1 MNAANRSRSS
11 LQIRDAVDFDT
22 CPSPASSHNDSA
34 SRIDSPRTN
43 APITIAFNGSV
54 RRNRF
59 PRGNSLDTNG
69 SAASRTCGISTSTGP
84 SAACTLRG
92 RNPLRFPGAAS
103 GLRSYRARP
112 SQLSNSSSTARWM
125 ISFAPSDASSD
136 NAPCGSSAAS
146 PPASSPSILCSIS
159 ADDSTLRLTAYASF
173 NRLAGLEGTYAVA
186 LTATDLQQLRDAT
199 YVGHSPGTRALRCH
213 NTLSCGLT
221 PA

>member
-69 SAASRTCGISTSTGP
+69 SAGFADLRDLDIHRPLRGLHAARAEPIALPRRGLRLALIP
-84 SAACTLRG
+84 SAAQPAIELV
-92 RNPLRFPGAAS
+92 LD
-103 GLRSYRARP
+103 RA
-112 SQLSNSSSTARWM
+112 L
-125 ISFAPSDASSD
+125 
-136 NAPCGSSAAS
+136 
-146 PPASSPSILCSIS
+146 
-159 ADDSTLRLTAYASF
+159 DD
-173 NRLAGLEGTYAVA
+173 
-186 LTATDLQQLRDAT
+186 QLRAKRRQLRQ
-199 YVGHSPGTRALRCH
+199 RALRI
-213 NTLSCGLT
+213 LSSQPTGQQPVDPLLNLRRRRYVTSHGVRLLQSSCWT
-221 PA
+221 